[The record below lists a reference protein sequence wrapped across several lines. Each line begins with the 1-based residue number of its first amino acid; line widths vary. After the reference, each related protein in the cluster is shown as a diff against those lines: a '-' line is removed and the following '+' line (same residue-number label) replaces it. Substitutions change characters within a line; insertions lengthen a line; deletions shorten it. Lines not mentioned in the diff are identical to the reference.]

1 MKDKIRRLQKDGEYR
16 FIGLSRSESKK
27 AATELSK
34 AAMED
39 DRRNREPVRNRT
51 GRFRILLF
59 QGAYLRE
66 ELR

>member
-27 AATELSK
+27 AVTELSK

-39 DRRNREPVRNRT
+39 DRRNGTEC
-51 GRFRILLF
+51 RFGIARDAFGYYYSKVLI
-59 QGAYLRE
+59 
-66 ELR
+66 

>member
-16 FIGLSRSESKK
+16 FIGLSRSERKK

-39 DRRNREPVRNRT
+39 DRRNGTES
-51 GRFRILLF
+51 RFGIARDAFGYYYSKALI
-59 QGAYLRE
+59 
-66 ELR
+66 

>member
-1 MKDKIRRLQKDGEYR
+1 MTDKIRRLQKDGEYR

-39 DRRNREPVRNRT
+39 DRRNGTES
-51 GRFRILLF
+51 RFGIARDAFGYYYSKAII
-59 QGAYLRE
+59 
-66 ELR
+66 